1 MSKSNS
7 GLFVVKQIHVDY
19 QKMKICRH
27 VIKNQMVTVQISI
40 LAINSPNGGGNMG
53 CFGKCGF
60 PWFWGCRRKEK
71 K

>member
-1 MSKSNS
+1 
-7 GLFVVKQIHVDY
+7 
-19 QKMKICRH
+19 
-27 VIKNQMVTVQISI
+27 MVTVQISI

-71 K
+71 SDANDELPWTNGQQKQ